1 MFLIFVVICWFSTS
15 KSITNLHPN
24 KMSAEEHENKHIA
37 SANVGSSC
45 TRSKTIDAILDFYR
59 FLTDIPYIP
68 PEKLMIPSGIG
79 GWDGVK
85 AEELAKRG
93 KTDEVIDL
101 LSHLPYLDQELYGD
115 HWTLAYNTLHINY
128 AKGELY
134 SYFIEKDQAIL
145 PLPGHIIWL
154 SEGFERAGY
163 YLLLNTQTWDIIE
176 YTLLGE
182 SIEVD
187 YETYEDLPEEI
198 RWTAF
203 SRMPADEYFYLWK
216 WRHMTMNFIIVEDSD
231 SFMGTA
237 ETFVKDPRHLFED
250 SLLPSDSED
259 EEDYQPGEFESDDED
274 EMDDSSEE
282 TDGKRESIRAEI
294 EELSL
299 AEPGHLS
306 VPTVNDDDD
315 NEDDKNRPSKR
326 NRSMLF
332 ALARIAKADDKHYLT
347 EADIARRK
355 DLRELISIYVSHGWP
370 TPAFGWKV
378 WGREEKIP
386 AEIKNRLDLSG
397 FDRDGCR
404 QRLNEWMRLWRERK
418 LAELNELTKSMRS

>member
-1 MFLIFVVICWFSTS
+1 
-15 KSITNLHPN
+15 
-24 KMSAEEHENKHIA
+24 MSAEEHENKHIA

-68 PEKLMIPSGIG
+68 PEKLMIPSGTG
-79 GWDGVK
+79 GWGDRAN

-101 LSHLPYLDQELYGD
+101 LRHLPYLDQELYGQ

-128 AKGELY
+128 ANGELY
-134 SYFIEKDQAIL
+134 GDYLEKDRAIL

-154 SEGFERAGY
+154 SQGFERAGY

-187 YETYEDLPEEI
+187 YETYEALPVEI
-198 RWTAF
+198 KWTAY
-203 SRMPADEYFYLWK
+203 SRMPADEYCYLWK
-216 WRHMTMNFIIVEDSD
+216 WRHMTMSFVIVGDAD
-231 SFMGTA
+231 SFVGTA
-237 ETFVKDPRHLFED
+237 ETFFKDPRHLFED

-259 EEDYQPGEFESDDED
+259 EEDYQPDEFDSDDEGDD

-282 TDGKRESIRAEI
+282 TGEELESIRAEI

-299 AEPGHLS
+299 AEPDHPS
-306 VPTVNDDDD
+306 VPTVNDDNDNDD
-315 NEDDKNRPSKR
+315 DRPSKR

-332 ALARIAKADDKHYLT
+332 ALARIAKMDDKHYLT

-355 DLRELISIYVSHGWP
+355 DVRELISIYVSHGWP
-370 TPAFGWKV
+370 TLAFGWKV

-386 AEIKNRLDLSG
+386 PEIKNRLDLSG

-404 QRLNEWMRLWRERK
+404 ERQGEWIRL
-418 LAELNELTKSMRS
+418 